1 MALDRGDPPN
11 PGKYFLNLKYTKCSQ
26 WISSEHLVFDLGRLE
41 LTVVTGQFG
50 LLYRQ
55 VYRKV
60 SKQASMKASK

>member
-1 MALDRGDPPN
+1 MALDRVDPPN
-11 PGKYFLNLKYTKCSQ
+11 PGKYRNRKCSQ
-26 WISSEHLVFDLGRLE
+26 WKSSGHLVCDLGRLE

-60 SKQASMKASK
+60 SKQACKQAN

>member
-11 PGKYFLNLKYTKCSQ
+11 PGKYILNLKETKCSH
-26 WISSEHLVFDLGRLE
+26 WKSSGPQVCDLGWLE

-50 LLYRQ
+50 FLYRQ

-60 SKQASMKASK
+60 SKQASK

>member
-1 MALDRGDPPN
+1 M
-11 PGKYFLNLKYTKCSQ
+11 C
-26 WISSEHLVFDLGRLE
+26 DLGWLE

-60 SKQASMKASK
+60 SKQASKQTSMQVSGHGSNQVLATYAQQDIS

>member
-1 MALDRGDPPN
+1 M
-11 PGKYFLNLKYTKCSQ
+11 C
-26 WISSEHLVFDLGRLE
+26 DLGRLE

-60 SKQASMKASK
+60 SKQACKQACKQASKQTSMQVSGHGSNQVLATFAQQGTC